1 MREEKE
7 EFFEENY
14 VYRAPFGYTAGKFMS
29 SFLLRGRTI
38 GVLGLGLSLAAVSKS
53 GSIASSHAAPPSSG
67 GDSMLLDHKI
77 DHYNGVNIT
86 KVDYS
91 EDKFASKLNASMERW
106 RNDGRRGI
114 WMRLKSPSEMHLLHT
129 AVKSGF
135 KTHSATE
142 KEILLNY
149 WLPEEESSLPGAP
162 SYYLGVGVIC
172 INKEGKILAVQ
183 EKNGWLKGRGWW
195 KMVTG
200 LADPMEPIPQA
211 ALRELKEETGI
222 SGKFERVLAIRQGR
236 GTLGKGDI
244 FVVCLVEPLDEKL
257 TPQESEI
264 EKAEWMDIDAFFGQ
278 KWLSTRPAYDALNKA
293 IYEAIRSDSKKGLV
307 SASFDKDRMTIFIPE
322 GAQSKEV

>member
-1 MREEKE
+1 
-7 EFFEENY
+7 
-14 VYRAPFGYTAGKFMS
+14 MS
-29 SFLLRGRTI
+29 SLLRSGRAI
-38 GVLGLGLSLAAVSKS
+38 GVLGLGFSLAASKS
-53 GSIASSHAAPPSSG
+53 AGSPALSQASPPSSG
-67 GDSMLLDHKI
+67 DDMLLDHKI

-86 KVDYS
+86 KIEDS
-91 EDKFASKLNASMERW
+91 EEKFSEKLNTSIERW
-106 RNDGRRGI
+106 RNEGRRGI

-142 KEILLNY
+142 QEVLLNY
-149 WLPEEESSLPGAP
+149 WLPEEESSLPGPP

-222 SGKFERVLAIRQGR
+222 SGKFEKVLAIRQGR

-244 FVVCLVEPLDEKL
+244 FVVCLVQPLDEKL

-278 KWLSTRPAYDALNKA
+278 EWLSTRPAYNALNKA
-293 IYEAIRSDSKKGLV
+293 IHEAIKSNSKVGFV
-307 SASFDKDRMTIFIPE
+307 SARYDKDRMTIYIPE
-322 GAQSKEV
+322 EARDD